1 MSPLVLTLIISVILL
16 VFLALSLLL
25 YALFLRW
32 QTLERERL
40 EHTLIPLWE
49 ERISAWLKD
58 EVLIHDREDNPQ
70 LFLRYMSRVAEV
82 YEDEERRRL
91 GKLLLHLGMDAY
103 IIGLLNSHSSVMKAW
118 GIHLIGLYYINSLKH
133 EVKRYVRHNSSMVT
147 YVTSLTMARLFDED
161 TPEYFSLLNKLTV
174 QVDAWTTQKLGEV
187 LVLMGPRA
195 GENLLRLVER
205 GDAQG
210 RMAWFIIDL
219 VGEMSIEEAGPV
231 LIALLD
237 RGDETAIRSIRSLGL
252 IRYKGAV
259 IPLVERLSD
268 SNWVIRAQAAKTL
281 GDIKDER
288 SIGALSEALTDSEW
302 WVRHNAA
309 QALVNL
315 GNEGQSRLRYVA
327 SYSKDKFARDIATL
341 VLKGRGE
348 EIGVVSL
355 A

>member
-16 VFLALSLLL
+16 IFLAVSLLI

-32 QTLERERL
+32 QTLERESL
-40 EHTLIPLWE
+40 EQTLIPLWE
-49 ERISAWLKD
+49 ERISSWLKD
-58 EVLIHDREDNPQ
+58 EVLIHEREDKPQ
-70 LFLRYMSRVAEV
+70 LFLRYMSRVAEF
-82 YEDEERRRL
+82 YEDEERRSL
-91 GKLLLHLGMDAY
+91 GKLLLHLGTDSY
-103 IIGLLNSHSSVMKAW
+103 IIDLLNSRSSVMKAW

-133 EVKRYVRHNSSMVT
+133 EVTQYVRHNSSMVT
-147 YVTSLTMARLFDED
+147 YVTSLTMARLFEED

-187 LVLMGPRA
+187 LVLMGPKA
-195 GENLLRLVER
+195 GENLLKLVER

-231 LIALLD
+231 LIGLMD

-259 IPLVERLSD
+259 LPLVNRLKH

-281 GDIKDER
+281 GDIQDEQSLR
-288 SIGALSEALTDSEW
+288 ALTESLTDSEW

-309 QALVNL
+309 QALANFGDEGL
-315 GNEGQSRLRYVA
+315 GKLRYVA
-327 SYSKDKFARDIATL
+327 SFSKDKFARDIATL
-341 VLKGRGE
+341 ILKGRGDE
-348 EIGVVSL
+348 DGLVSL